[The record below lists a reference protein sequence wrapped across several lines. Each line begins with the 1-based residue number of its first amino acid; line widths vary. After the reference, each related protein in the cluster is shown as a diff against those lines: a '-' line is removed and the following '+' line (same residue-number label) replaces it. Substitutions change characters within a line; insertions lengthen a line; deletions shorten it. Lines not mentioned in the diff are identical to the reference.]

1 METKLTEIQ
10 QRLMEGQILPQGAV
24 QDLAVVVGYY
34 SFYSE
39 QLEAILLRKP
49 KTWLF
54 LRKDQKS
61 DKATDRAYEL
71 TDDGINEMGLSMRMK
86 RMEKQMSVL
95 RAIIN
100 TANVQYVHAGN

>member
-1 METKLTEIQ
+1 
-10 QRLMEGQILPQGAV
+10 MEGQIMPSEAV
-24 QDLAVVVGYY
+24 QDLSVVVGYY

-49 KTWLF
+49 KTWMF
-54 LRKDQKS
+54 LRSKEGCKS
-61 DKATDRAYEL
+61 DKQADREYEK
-71 TDDGINEMGLSMRMK
+71 TDDGINELGLSMRMK

-100 TANVQYVHAGN
+100 TANVQYVHANH